1 MAAPQVTPEEL
12 ALRQRLKDDFEFYA
26 PRCLKILDKAGRVAP
41 FTLNESQRRLHE
53 IAQRQL
59 KEKGWVRLLV
69 LKGRQQGISTY
80 VEGRFYWKVSH
91 KKGTR
96 AYILTHED
104 KATANLFAMVRRYHE
119 HCPPKVRPHTSNSSA
134 TELVFDIL
142 DSRYGLGTAK
152 AKATGRGATPRFF
165 HGCLGPETPIID
177 AATDSLRP
185 MESFSVGDLVRTH
198 TGASAR
204 VSFISKQQKPASK
217 VTFRGLGCFALT
229 STDEHRFWT
238 RDGWREL
245 GDIAVGDTVGFPVAR
260 ISDDGVVWAFCQ
272 QDVSRPQGGG
282 TKQTGPDSV
291 SPSYELGRVL
301 GLYLAEGCIL
311 RQSKT
316 RAPSAVCFS
325 VHEREAERTVQ
336 WLSAVPGLTTSIRS
350 AAVRDSKTVHVTA
363 YGASFSVFVQRLC
376 GSLDGKRLP
385 QEWARC
391 GEPFV
396 RGLVH
401 GYLAGDGH
409 SSKADGDRRISATS
423 VRSAIT
429 IGMRD
434 AIASLGYGW
443 ACIDHKEA
451 AVRHGRN
458 EREAWVLRLCG
469 GGVDRLTAELG
480 WQMPRRKRTG
490 SYGEIQ
496 VVDGYAWVPVRAI
509 EQVGVVDVM
518 DFEVDHDDHSYCTIH
533 GATHNSEVAFW
544 PMAQTH
550 MAGILQGVPSGDEA
564 MGTEII
570 LESTANGVSG
580 DGKWFYENCQ
590 AARSGDS
597 DFELV
602 FLPWFLEPGYR
613 RKPPEG
619 WEPSA
624 DEWEYAS
631 IYGLAADQLYWRN
644 RKIQEMGGGDAGG
657 RLFCQEYPANIDE
670 AFLSEDDTAL
680 IRAESILEA
689 MQRRP
694 AEHAYGP
701 LLIGVDPARYGD
713 DKTAIVIRQGR
724 RVHSVKRIGNA
735 STMHVVGIIFR
746 LIQELHPARVFV
758 DEIGIGAG
766 IVDRLRELGF
776 GSITSGVN
784 SASKALEHDKYYNRR
799 AEMNVRMR
807 DWLERDEPTLP
818 SEKDA
823 PTLLRDLAGIYY
835 KYDSNGRYQLLLKEE
850 IKKRLGW
857 SPDAGDALALTFAA
871 PVSMFAAETF
881 EPGSA
886 MTRQE
891 TALLAMES
899 FEPPE

>member
-26 PRCLKILDKAGRVAP
+26 PRCLKILDKAGRVAS
-41 FTLNESQRRLHE
+41 FSLNESQRRLHE

-165 HGCLGPETPIID
+165 HG
-177 AATDSLRP
+177 
-185 MESFSVGDLVRTH
+185 
-198 TGASAR
+198 
-204 VSFISKQQKPASK
+204 
-217 VTFRGLGCFALT
+217 
-229 STDEHRFWT
+229 
-238 RDGWREL
+238 
-245 GDIAVGDTVGFPVAR
+245 
-260 ISDDGVVWAFCQ
+260 
-272 QDVSRPQGGG
+272 
-282 TKQTGPDSV
+282 
-291 SPSYELGRVL
+291 
-301 GLYLAEGCIL
+301 
-311 RQSKT
+311 
-316 RAPSAVCFS
+316 
-325 VHEREAERTVQ
+325 
-336 WLSAVPGLTTSIRS
+336 
-350 AAVRDSKTVHVTA
+350 
-363 YGASFSVFVQRLC
+363 
-376 GSLDGKRLP
+376 
-385 QEWARC
+385 
-391 GEPFV
+391 
-396 RGLVH
+396 
-401 GYLAGDGH
+401 
-409 SSKADGDRRISATS
+409 
-423 VRSAIT
+423 
-429 IGMRD
+429 
-434 AIASLGYGW
+434 
-443 ACIDHKEA
+443 
-451 AVRHGRN
+451 
-458 EREAWVLRLCG
+458 
-469 GGVDRLTAELG
+469 
-480 WQMPRRKRTG
+480 
-490 SYGEIQ
+490 
-496 VVDGYAWVPVRAI
+496 
-509 EQVGVVDVM
+509 
-518 DFEVDHDDHSYCTIH
+518 
-533 GATHNSEVAFW
+533 SEVAFW

-670 AFLSEDDTAL
+670 AYLSEDDTAL

-891 TALLAMES
+891 SALLAMES